1 MCVAF
6 RCVDEVV
13 IGAPYTVTKAL
24 MDHFSVSK
32 KQAKKGTFGLSES
45 YNFFLPSSQVGL
57 VCHGDTAVSP
67 DVDGSDPYAEPKN
80 QGKFSVVPSGN
91 PLTTEML
98 VQRIVA
104 RRLDYEK
111 RNEKKEKKEKAAY
124 EAYMRVQDDD
134 S

>member
-1 MCVAF
+1 M
-6 RCVDEVV
+6 
-13 IGAPYTVTKAL
+13 
-24 MDHFSVSK
+24 
-32 KQAKKGTFGLSES
+32 LST
-45 YNFFLPSSQVGL
+45 QVGL

-67 DVDGSDPYAEPKN
+67 DVDGSDPYAEPKK

-124 EAYMRVQDDD
+124 EAFMKVQADD

>member
-1 MCVAF
+1 M
-6 RCVDEVV
+6 
-13 IGAPYTVTKAL
+13 
-24 MDHFSVSK
+24 
-32 KQAKKGTFGLSES
+32 
-45 YNFFLPSSQVGL
+45 
-57 VCHGDTAVSP
+57 CHGDTHVSP
-67 DVDGSDPYAEPKN
+67 DVDGSDPYAEPKK

-124 EAYMRVQDDD
+124 DAYMRVKAED